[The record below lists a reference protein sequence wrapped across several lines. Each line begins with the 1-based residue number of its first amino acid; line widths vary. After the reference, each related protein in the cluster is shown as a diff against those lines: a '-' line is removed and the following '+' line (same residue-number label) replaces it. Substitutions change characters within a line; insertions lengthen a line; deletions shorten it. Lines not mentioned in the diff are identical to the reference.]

1 MMVAKS
7 YISSLFGKSP
17 IRPLQEHMAGVYEGI
32 THLIPLVQAMNNKDE
47 ATVSSTHQKI
57 VDSEHAADV
66 MKKALRHHLP
76 RSLFMPMDRRDLL
89 DVLLMQDKI
98 INIAK
103 DIAGLIVGRKMMLHD
118 SLQEPFLQFTLRCT
132 DAVKQALAV
141 INELD
146 DLLESGF
153 RGREVGHVEEMI
165 HALDKIEN
173 ETDQMQAKLRHQ
185 LFDLEDS
192 MRATDVMFTYRLID
206 WMGNVADDAQRVGSR
221 LQLMLAN

>member
-1 MMVAKS
+1 MVAKS

-17 IRPLQEHMAGVYEGI
+17 IRPLQEHMACVYDGI
-32 THLIPLVQAMNNKDE
+32 THLVPLVQAMNSKDE
-47 ATVSSTHQKI
+47 ATLLATHQKI

-66 MKKALRHHLP
+66 MKKELRHHLP

-89 DVLLMQDKI
+89 DVLLMQDRI
-98 INIAK
+98 INLAK
-103 DIAGLIVGRKMMLHD
+103 DIAGLVVGRHMVLHE
-118 SLQEPFLQFTLRCT
+118 SLQTPFAEFTTRCL
-132 DAVKQALAV
+132 DAVKQALEV

-153 RGREVGHVEEMI
+153 RGREVGHVEDMI
-165 HALDKIEN
+165 RTLDQIEN
-173 ETDQMQAKLRHQ
+173 ETDQLQAKLRQQ
-185 LFDLEDS
+185 LFGLEDS
-192 MRATDVMFTYRLID
+192 MRATDVIFTYRLIE

>member
-1 MMVAKS
+1 MVAKS

-17 IRPLQEHMAGVYEGI
+17 IRPLQEHMACVYEGI
-32 THLIPLVQAMNNKDE
+32 THLVPLVQAMNNKDE
-47 ATVSSTHQKI
+47 ANLVAAHQKI
-57 VDSEHAADV
+57 VDGEHAADT

-98 INIAK
+98 INVAK
-103 DIAGLIVGRKMMLHD
+103 DIAGLVVGRNMVLHE
-118 SLQEPFLQFTLRCT
+118 SLQAPFLHFTVRCT
-132 DAVKQALAV
+132 DAVKQALEV

-153 RGREVGHVEEMI
+153 RGREVGHVEDMI
-165 HALDKIEN
+165 KVLDQIEN
-173 ETDQMQAKLRHQ
+173 ETDQLQGKLRQ
-185 LFDLEDS
+185 NLFGLEDT
-192 MRATDVMFTYRLID
+192 MRATDVIFTYRLIE

>member
-1 MMVAKS
+1 MVAKS

-32 THLIPLVQAMNNKDE
+32 THLVPLVQAMNHKDE
-47 ATVSSTHQKI
+47 AAVVAAHQKI
-57 VDSEHAADV
+57 VASEHAADV

-98 INIAK
+98 INLAK
-103 DIAGLIVGRKMMLHD
+103 DVAGLIVGRKMVLD
-118 SLQEPFLQFTLRCT
+118 TTLQEPFLQFTMRCT
-132 DAVKQALAV
+132 DAVKQALEI

-153 RGREVGHVEEMI
+153 RGREVGHVEAMI
-165 HALDKIEN
+165 QTLDKIEN
-173 ETDQMQAKLRHQ
+173 ETDQMQAKLRQQ
-185 LFDLEDS
+185 LFSLEDS
-192 MRATDVMFTYRLID
+192 LRPTDVMFTYRLID